1 MRIAVI
7 TGATSG
13 IGYEAAL
20 EADSRFKSLDEIWV
34 IGRNTTKLEE
44 LSEHIT
50 HSVRTFSMDLTS
62 EEDLKNFENILA
74 GTKPEIKL
82 LFQSAGCG
90 LHGKFERMKR
100 KDETDIIRLNCE
112 ALTAMTS
119 ICLPYM
125 HAKSHIILVSSAAA
139 FCPFPGYS
147 VYSASKSYVLNFAR
161 SLRAELRKRKIVV
174 TAVCPGP
181 VNTPFFSISERY
193 TNGVSIQKRK
203 LMASPRKVARKAL
216 FDAYL
221 HRMVSVNS
229 PLVGLFRIIAKLMP
243 HGILV
248 NLVKLLG

>member
-1 MRIAVI
+1 MKVAII

-20 EADSRFKSLDEIWV
+20 ESDSRFKSLDEIWV
-34 IGRNTTKLEE
+34 IGRNSKKLEE
-44 LSEHIT
+44 LSEKIT

-62 EEDLKNFENILA
+62 EDDLKEFEDILSK
-74 GTKPEIKL
+74 TKPDIKL
-82 LFQSAGCG
+82 LFQSAGIG
-90 LHGKFERMKR
+90 LHGRFDRMKR
-100 KDETDIIRLNCE
+100 KDETDIVRLNCE

-125 HAKSHIILVSSAAA
+125 RAKSHIILVSSAAA

-161 SLRAELRKRKIVV
+161 SLRAELKKRKIIV

-181 VNTPFFSISERY
+181 VNTPFFSFSERY
-193 TNGVSIQKRK
+193 TKGVSVQKRK
-203 LMASPRKVARKAL
+203 LMASPRKVVRKAL
-216 FDAYL
+216 LDAYL

-229 PLVGLFRIIAKLMP
+229 PLVGIFRILAKLMP
-243 HGILV
+243 HSILV